1 MARVLEGFLH
11 GVNLGG
17 WLSQCD
23 HTKERYDTF
32 ITEADFETIRS
43 WGMDHVRLPIDY
55 ELVED
60 QDGVYIEEG
69 FGYIDR
75 AIAWAK
81 KNGLHL
87 VLDLH
92 KTFGYSFDLGYGE
105 RGFFDNEAYQERFYR
120 LWEEFAKRYGAETG
134 NVVFELLNEV
144 TAKEYSDTWNRVST
158 TCIGRIRK
166 IAPEMRIIVGG
177 YYNNSIEALVD
188 LAPPVDDKVIY
199 TFHCYEPLIFTHQG
213 APWVAGMDT
222 SFRMP
227 FASTYRTYSKNSSTQ
242 VDAFKNLELAAFK
255 AFDPDQVLGAEY
267 FERMLAE
274 AVRVAEERN
283 VALYCGEFGVI
294 DRAQAKD
301 VLAWYQTFIKVMDR
315 HGIGRAAW
323 SYKQMDFGLV
333 DPYVDPVREEL
344 LKLI

>member
-1 MARVLEGFLH
+1 MVLQHGKVLYEKWLGEGAPGKPHVLH
-11 GVNLGG
+11 SV
-17 WLSQCD
+17 S
-23 HTKERYDTF
+23 
-32 ITEADFETIRS
+32 
-43 WGMDHVRLPIDY
+43 
-55 ELVED
+55 
-60 QDGVYIEEG
+60 
-69 FGYIDR
+69 
-75 AIAWAK
+75 
-81 KNGLHL
+81 
-87 VLDLH
+87 
-92 KTFGYSFDLGYGE
+92 KTFTSTAVGLAVGE
-105 RGFFDNEAYQERFYR
+105 G
-120 LWEEFAKRYGAETG
+120 
-134 NVVFELLNEV
+134 LL
-144 TAKEYSDTWNRVST
+144 S
-158 TCIGRIRK
+158 
-166 IAPEMRIIVGG
+166 
-177 YYNNSIEALVD
+177 
-188 LAPPVDDKVIY
+188 VDDKVIY